1 MNARFLLIT
10 ALPLTLLVTACSTGP
25 VLDSGD
31 GEVTDT
37 ARDAPEL
44 ATEDP
49 GTGFERMGT
58 KTGFADGNCQ
68 GPRADATRSSA
79 LDSLRERASASG
91 ADYVKVVGSGPMD
104 ERGMCANDVFRVSGV
119 TYGRAASS
127 EEGAPEAEPDTGGAS
142 AARTATP
149 EGASESTADKL
160 EELENL
166 REEDLISDD
175 EYERL
180 REQVLDEAF

>member
-1 MNARFLLIT
+1 MNPRFLVST
-10 ALPLTLLVTACSTGP
+10 ALPLTLLVTACSTGS
-25 VLDSGD
+25 VLESGD

-37 ARDAPEL
+37 AQDAPEL
-44 ATEDP
+44 AREDP
-49 GTGFERMGT
+49 GPGFERMGT

-68 GPRADATRSSA
+68 GPRADTTRSSA
-79 LDSLRERASASG
+79 LDSLRERATASG

-142 AARTATP
+142 AGGTTTP

-166 REEDLISDD
+166 REEGLISDD